1 MNSNGIA
8 DLEYTI
14 NCLSEKISSS
24 GDFKNYFWKECFNRL
39 FSLGGFNELAK
50 KVSELKRNSDGEFSM
65 PEQKYPKFLGDGKP
79 EEVLYNYEFGKDDAL
94 LNYIENN
101 WENISKNFPN
111 DKQCLDYFKEK
122 YKLNTFEWGRFL
134 NKRVGNISVANL
146 LSSKNVIFF
155 SFKYMIHEKNCG
167 SRQF

>member
-1 MNSNGIA
+1 
-8 DLEYTI
+8 
-14 NCLSEKISSS
+14 
-24 GDFKNYFWKECFNRL
+24 
-39 FSLGGFNELAK
+39 
-50 KVSELKRNSDGEFSM
+50 M